1 MTRVLSALVLLPVVF
16 GTIWALPPLATLAL
30 AELVLVVAFYEYT
43 GLATALGA
51 RVPTA
56 LVLVGALGVTAGVA
70 FDVTAIVLIVR
81 WIGGHGHVGHVG
93 RDARTEE
100 DRALAVL
107 RERFARGEIDAEE
120 YEARRRVLHG

>member
-1 MTRVLSALVLLPVVF
+1 MIRFPAILSAF
-16 GTIWALPPLATLAL
+16 
-30 AELVLVVAFYEYT
+30 
-43 GLATALGA
+43 
-51 RVPTA
+51 
-56 LVLVGALGVTAGVA
+56 AGVLA
-70 FDVTAIVLIVR
+70 SSPSLADLQDGHGPGMMWQGDGPGWLMGPFMMVLFLSLAVTAIVLIVR

-100 DRALAVL
+100 DRVLAVL